1 MTQEIDLENR
11 EDLIKLL
18 NSSEYKFIIIK
29 FTATW
34 CRPCKV
40 IQPFL
45 EKMVDEKIEKLNA
58 QQKINHF
65 LYIELDVDV
74 CFDLYAFL
82 KKKKAINGIPC
93 IYVYNV
99 ERSRQTDDAYKY
111 LPHGSFSGTDQKQ
124 IQRLFDM
131 VQ

>member
-1 MTQEIDLENR
+1 MTKEIDLANR
-11 EDLIKLL
+11 LDLNELL
-18 NSSEYKFIIIK
+18 NTCNYKFIVMK

-40 IQPFL
+40 IQPFI
-45 EKMVDEKIEKLNA
+45 EKMVDEKIEQLNA
-58 QQKINHF
+58 KQKRDYF
-65 LYIELDVDV
+65 LYIEVDVDV
-74 CFDLYAFL
+74 CFDLYSFL

-93 IYVYNV
+93 IYVYDV
-99 ERSRQTDDAYKY
+99 EKSRQTDDIYKY

>member
-1 MTQEIDLENR
+1 MLDSYSFFLIVRYIRLQSVKNRLRLYVNTYLQILEMCN
-11 EDLIKLL
+11 D
-18 NSSEYKFIIIK
+18 
-29 FTATW
+29 
-34 CRPCKV
+34 V
-40 IQPFL
+40 
-45 EKMVDEKIEKLNA
+45 
-58 QQKINHF
+58 NHF